1 MAESP
6 SFTLN
11 CNSQTSHIHT
21 EYRSFGQKKLV
32 KDVLKNC
39 NENVDLELCESPSFR
54 FDLAGTSGGWQRS
67 SRRKKKCNQCN
78 DCAPPPTNTIHRFR
92 KDFRAMTNTSYKKT
106 WPISPHNNELTSLKE
121 CPFNFNLEFQTR
133 PVLIPCSM
141 MSHHIHSVPL
151 GIFIPSDF
159 PHILVD
165 ILQQLGETRQKRS
178 SPIMTQCRPASR
190 NATGLLQHRD
200 RVRVALRHKKFLFSS
215 CLGRNIFVLFRS

>member
-1 MAESP
+1 MKVP
-6 SFTLN
+6 RL
-11 CNSQTSHIHT
+11 
-21 EYRSFGQKKLV
+21 
-32 KDVLKNC
+32 
-39 NENVDLELCESPSFR
+39 DLIWQGPR
-54 FDLAGTSGGWQRS
+54 GGWQRS

-78 DCAPPPTNTIHRFR
+78 DCAPPPTNTINRFQ
-92 KDFRAMTNTSYKKT
+92 KDF

-141 MSHHIHSVPL
+141 MSHHIHSVPR

>member
-1 MAESP
+1 MIALLLRQIP
-6 SFTLN
+6 FTDFEKI
-11 CNSQTSHIHT
+11 S
-21 EYRSFGQKKLV
+21 GQ
-32 KDVLKNC
+32 
-39 NENVDLELCESPSFR
+39 
-54 FDLAGTSGGWQRS
+54 WQIQVT
-67 SRRKKKCNQCN
+67 RKP
-78 DCAPPPTNTIHRFR
+78 D
-92 KDFRAMTNTSYKKT
+92 
-106 WPISPHNNELTSLKE
+106 NNELTSLKE

-141 MSHHIHSVPL
+141 MSHHIHSVPR

-215 CLGRNIFVLFRS
+215 CLGRNIFVLFRSWKNFQSPKYVFYRYCLCYNIVKHRILAEYAFT